1 VSPTFAP
8 DEIRRR
14 IAAHGRWFHEMELAP
29 GVFTPGE
36 DSNRRKLP
44 ILDELGLPRDAR
56 GLRVLDVGCSD
67 GYFAFEMERRGAS
80 VVAVDFVPEGATG
93 FAVAREIL
101 GSRVEYRCD
110 NVYALDPARYG
121 EFDVVLLLGVLY
133 HLRKPLAA
141 LDAVR
146 GVTKRG
152 GRLFLAT
159 LLIDEFVLLPDGGTT
174 RLADLHPALA
184 SIPLWQAYPRDS
196 LNGDFTNCFAP
207 NRRAL
212 EVALAEARF
221 AVEGFRQVEMG
232 GYLRAR
238 AIDDAEAERYE
249 RLDRRGERQPID
261 PEVPYFLDRD
271 PAKRTLTGRR
281 PPHAGGDGE

>member
-1 VSPTFAP
+1 MSPPLAP

-14 IAAHGRWFHEMELAP
+14 VAAHGRWFHEIELAP
-29 GVFTPGE
+29 GVVTPGE
-36 DSNRRKLP
+36 DSNRLKLP
-44 ILDELGLPRDAR
+44 VLDELGLPRDAR

-67 GYFAFEMERRGAS
+67 GYFSFEMERRGAE
-80 VVAVDFVPEGATG
+80 VVAVDFVPEQATG
-93 FAVAREIL
+93 FAVAREAL

-146 GVTKRG
+146 GVTRAG

-159 LLIDEFVLLPDGGTT
+159 LLIDEFVQLPDGRTT
-174 RLADLHPALA
+174 RLADLHPDLA
-184 SIPLWQAYPRDS
+184 GIPLWQAYPRDT

-212 EVALAEARF
+212 ECALEEAQF
-221 AVEGFRQVEMG
+221 AVEQFRQLDMG
-232 GYLRAR
+232 GYARAR
-238 AIDDAEAERYE
+238 AVVDETLDRYR
-249 RLDRRGERQPID
+249 RLDERIEKTPLD

-271 PAKRTLTGRR
+271 PAKLTITGPRR
-281 PPHAGGDGE
+281 GGGS

>member
-1 VSPTFAP
+1 MSPTLAP

-14 IAAHGRWFHEMELAP
+14 IAAHGRWFHEIELAP
-29 GVFTPGE
+29 GVVTPGE
-36 DSNRRKLP
+36 DSNRQKLP
-44 ILDELGLPRDAR
+44 VLDALGLPRDAR

-67 GYFAFEMERRGAS
+67 GYFAFEMERRGAE

-159 LLIDEFVLLPDGGTT
+159 LLIDEFVLLPDGSTT

-184 SIPLWQAYPRDS
+184 SIPLWQAYPRDT

-212 EVALAEARF
+212 ECALEEAQF
-221 AVEGFRQVEMG
+221 AVEEFRGLDMG
-232 GYLRAR
+232 GYARAR
-238 AIDDAEAERYE
+238 AVADETLDRYR
-249 RLDRRGERQPID
+249 RLDERIERSPLD
-261 PEVPYFLDRD
+261 PAVPYFLDED
-271 PAKRTLTGRR
+271 PSKLTITGPRR
-281 PPHAGGDGE
+281 GGGS